1 MLSAPSDLSTDD
13 IRAALALGWGITAGT
28 VDYRAVGFGSH
39 HWAVDGTRW
48 FVTADRVSGALEPAL
63 RAAVELRGA
72 GLEFVVAPVV
82 TNGGRATQPAGG
94 NYLLS
99 VYPHVEGASGD
110 FGPHEPD
117 RRPEI
122 VAMLA
127 RLHATPAP
135 PTLEPL
141 DLDVP
146 RLDELQ
152 KARHT
157 AGDGPYGRRATEL
170 LSAKSGLIDDL
181 LGEYE
186 ELKATLPPPDEWVV
200 THGEPHPGNIMHTP
214 GGLRL
219 VDWDTAR
226 LAPAGRDL
234 WFVDDSPAYIFF
246 RRRWRLADIASFAGD
261 LNMPHRDTEDTSAIF
276 GYLRECL
283 AYEDT

>member
-13 IRAALALGWGITAGT
+13 IRAALALGWGIAAGT

-48 FVTADRVSGALEPAL
+48 FVTADPVSRHLEPAL
-63 RAAVELRGA
+63 RAAVDLRGA

-82 TNGGRATQPAGG
+82 TNSGRATQPAGK
-94 NYLLS
+94 NYLLA
-99 VYPHVEGASGD
+99 VYPHVEGVSGD
-110 FGPHEPD
+110 FGPHEAN
-117 RRPEI
+117 RKPEI
-122 VAMLA
+122 IAMLA

-135 PTLEPL
+135 PTLEPI

-146 RLDELQ
+146 RADELRN
-152 KARHT
+152 ARHT
-157 AGDGPYGRRATEL
+157 AGDGPYGRRAHEL
-170 LSAKSGLIDDL
+170 LSEKSGLIDELLAEYDDL
-181 LGEYE
+181 RD
-186 ELKATLPPPDEWVV
+186 ALPPRDEWVV
-200 THGEPHPGNIMHTP
+200 THGEPHPGNIMRIP

-219 VDWDTAR
+219 VDWDTVR

-234 WFVDDSPAYIFF
+234 WFVDDSPAYLFF
-246 RRRWRLADIASFAGD
+246 RRRWRLAEIASFAGD
-261 LNMPHRDTEDTSAIF
+261 LSVTHRDTEDTSAAF

>member
-1 MLSAPSDLSTDD
+1 MLSAPIDLSADD
-13 IRAALALGWGITAGT
+13 IRAALADGWGIAAGT

-48 FVTADRVSGALEPAL
+48 FVTADRVSGHLEPAL
-63 RAAVELRGA
+63 RAAVDLRGA

-82 TNGGRATQPAGG
+82 TTGGRATHPAGR

-99 VYPHVEGASGD
+99 VYPHVEGTSG
-110 FGPHEPD
+110 EPD

-135 PTLEPL
+135 PTVEPL

-146 RLDELQ
+146 QARELRE
-152 KARHT
+152 ARRT
-157 AGDGPYGRRATEL
+157 IGDGPYGRRANEL
-170 LSAKSGLIDDL
+170 LRERSGLIDEL
-181 LGEYE
+181 LAEYE
-186 ELKATLPPPDEWVV
+186 RLRKELPPPDDWVV
-200 THGEPHPGNIMHTP
+200 THGEPHPGNIMSTP

-219 VDWDTAR
+219 VDWDTVR

-234 WFVDDSPAYIFF
+234 WFVDDSPAYVVF
-246 RRRWRLADIASFAGD
+246 RRRWRLADIASFAAD
-261 LNMPHRDTEDTSAIF
+261 LSVPHRDTEDTSAIF

>member
-13 IRAALALGWGITAGT
+13 IRASLAAGWGITADT

-48 FVTADRVSGALEPAL
+48 FVTADPVSPHLEAAL
-63 RAAVELRGA
+63 RAAVDLRGA

-82 TNGGRATQPAGG
+82 TNSGRATQPAGRD
-94 NYLLS
+94 YLLA
-99 VYPHVEGASGD
+99 VYPHVEGVSGD
-110 FGPHEPD
+110 FGPLEPD
-117 RRPEI
+117 RKPEI
-122 VAMLA
+122 SAMLA

-135 PTLEPL
+135 PTVEPL

-146 RLDELQ
+146 QARELHE
-152 KARHT
+152 ARHT
-157 AGDGPYGRRATEL
+157 IGDGPYGRRANEL
-170 LSAKSGLIDDL
+170 LREKSGLIDEL

-186 ELKATLPPPDEWVV
+186 ELKKTLPPPDEWVV
-200 THGEPHPGNIMHTP
+200 THGEPHPGNILRTP

-219 VDWDTAR
+219 VDWDTVR

-246 RRRWRLADIASFAGD
+246 RRRWRLADIASFRRGFEHAPPGHRGHLGD
-261 LNMPHRDTEDTSAIF
+261 FRISARMSR
-276 GYLRECL
+276 L
-283 AYEDT
+283 